1 MASDASPNSASH
13 CPLCGADN
21 RCAMELERA
30 TGQPQAPCWCT
41 DESFPPDLLATLP
54 ESAQGAS
61 CICINCLRAH
71 AQRGTP

>member
-1 MASDASPNSASH
+1 
-13 CPLCGADN
+13 
-21 RCAMELERA
+21 MELERA